1 MKITI
6 TEWAAQH
13 YSPAPTAWVLGQW
26 RRAGQIHPP
35 PERVGREWYVDAEAQ
50 RVTFDSP
57 RPSLVHRI
65 KNAA

>member
-6 TEWAAQH
+6 NLWAEKN
-13 YSPAPTAWVLGQW
+13 YTPAPTPWVLGQW
-26 RRAGQIHPP
+26 RRAGQIHPI
-35 PERVGREWYVDAEAQ
+35 PERVGREWYVEEDAQ
-50 RVTFDSP
+50 RITYDSP